1 VFARRPDGD
10 LQFRFVPDCFNAGLE
25 CGILLQTCLV
35 FAMPTQ
41 AKPGDCDDKNQHK
54 DGERSPKS
62 ALFADVAHVRFLPLF
77 VFRLHRYAVHFET
90 VPLGLVLE
98 NSIREPHAAPGGR
111 RGTLTNTGQEDDMVR
126 STQKQK
132 LFNGRDFSW
141 MQFNRRV
148 LEEAEDGA
156 NPLLERVKFLA
167 ITGSN
172 LDEYVEIRQAGL
184 MQRIEDGYRE
194 QGYDGLRPDESLATL
209 TAEIQRFVAD
219 QYRCWND
226 HLLPTLRKQNVRLLE
241 WNDLNEEQRAF
252 AQSYFQREVDPLL
265 TPIAIDPA
273 HPFPRVL
280 NKALCLALLL
290 RRKRKTSGPLVLGVV
305 TVPRALP
312 RFVRLPAAEGV
323 FDYLLLHEL
332 IAQNLG
338 GMYRG
343 YEVVARAGFRVTR
356 NSNLYFEEEEARSLL
371 ETIRVELHN
380 RRKGDAV
387 RLEIEADADAE
398 IIERL
403 RVNFEL
409 DEDQVFRCDGPLNL
423 SRLMFL
429 YGDVA
434 RPDLKFPA
442 FTPRPFQL
450 ARNAHDIYDE
460 LRHRDILLHHPY
472 DSYDTVVEF
481 IENAAIDPAVVTMK
495 QTLYRTSE
503 NSPMFQALTDAAA
516 TKETTLVVEL
526 MARFDEASNIRWAR
540 SMEDAGVQV
549 FHGVVGL
556 KTHCKLAMLV
566 RRDEDGVTRRYC
578 HLGTGNYNPVTARF
592 YTDLSLLTCDPQIT
606 ERVHMVFNYLTAH
619 AEINDYS
626 PLLVAPL
633 TMAESFLGLIRREMD
648 HAKAGRPAHIV
659 AKMNALLEPSVIEA
673 LYAASQAGV
682 EIDLIIRGLCI
693 LRPGVKGLSENIRV
707 RSIVG
712 RFLEHSRIFH
722 FANGG
727 NDEIY
732 LGSADWMPRNLF
744 ERCEVVFPVRDA
756 AALARIHDEILPAY
770 LADTTKARLQ
780 QADGT
785 YVRASKVLK
794 DAPAFSSQ
802 DFLMQLAEGKADLDA
817 IPKPG
822 TVAVLAAK
830 TARPKAHR
838 PRAAAKKAHA
848 AD

>member
-1 VFARRPDGD
+1 MARTP
-10 LQFRFVPDCFNAGLE
+10 
-25 CGILLQTCLV
+25 
-35 FAMPTQ
+35 
-41 AKPGDCDDKNQHK
+41 
-54 DGERSPKS
+54 
-62 ALFADVAHVRFLPLF
+62 
-77 VFRLHRYAVHFET
+77 
-90 VPLGLVLE
+90 
-98 NSIREPHAAPGGR
+98 
-111 RGTLTNTGQEDDMVR
+111 
-126 STQKQK
+126 QKQT
-132 LFNGRDFSW
+132 LFNGRDHSW

-148 LEEAEDGA
+148 LEEAEDPA

-172 LDEYVEIRQAGL
+172 LDEYVEVRQAGL

-194 QGYDGLRPDESLATL
+194 PGYDGLRPEESLAAL
-209 TAEIQRFVAD
+209 TAEIHSFVGA
-219 QYRCWND
+219 QYSCWNG
-226 HLLPTLRKQNVRLLE
+226 HLLPELRKQGIRLLE
-241 WNDLNEEQRAF
+241 WDELSQDNREF
-252 AQSYFQREVDPLL
+252 AHSYFQREVDPLL
-265 TPIAIDPA
+265 TPITIDPA

-290 RRKRKTSGPLVLGVV
+290 RAKRRSSGPQVLGVV

-312 RFVRLPAAEGV
+312 RFVRLPAGDGRY
-323 FDYLLLHEL
+323 DYMLLQDL
-332 IAQNLG
+332 IAQHLA

-343 YEVVARAGFRVTR
+343 YEVLASASFRVTR

-387 RLEIEADADAE
+387 RLEIETGAHAE
-398 IIERL
+398 IVERL

-409 DEDQVFRCDGPLNL
+409 DGTQVFRGVGPVNL

-429 YGDVA
+429 YDDVQ
-434 RPDLKFPA
+434 RPELKYQ
-442 FTPRPFQL
+442 PFAPKPL
-450 ARNAHDIYDE
+450 LLSRKSTGIFDE

-472 DSYDTVVEF
+472 DSYDPVVDF
-481 IENAAIDPAVVTMK
+481 IQQGAQDPAVVTMK
-495 QTLYRTSE
+495 QTLYRTSHD
-503 NSPMFQALTDAAA
+503 SPMFQALTEAGAN
-516 TKETTLVVEL
+516 KEATLVVEL

-566 RRDEDGVTRRYC
+566 RRDEDGETRRYC

-592 YTDLSLLTCDPQIT
+592 YTDLSLLTSDPEIA

-619 AEINDYS
+619 AEIDDYS

-633 TMAESFLGLIRREMD
+633 TMAESFLRLIRREQE
-648 HAKAGRPAHIV
+648 HAQAGRPARIV
-659 AKMNALLEPSVIEA
+659 AKMNALLEPSIIQA
-673 LYAASQAGV
+673 LYQASQAGV
-682 EIDLIIRGLCI
+682 EIDLIVRGLSI
-693 LRPGVKGLSENIRV
+693 LRPGVKGLSERIRV

-732 LGSADWMPRNLF
+732 TGSADWMPRNLF

-756 AALARIHDEILPAY
+756 AAIARIRDEILPAY
-770 LADTTKARLQ
+770 MADTTKARLQ
-780 QADGT
+780 QPDGS

-794 DAPAFSSQ
+794 NAPPFSAQ
-802 DFLMQLAEGKADLDA
+802 DFLMQLAEGKTDLDA
-817 IPKPG
+817 IPRANARHPAKP
-822 TVAVLAAK
+822 
-830 TARPKAHR
+830 ARKEAT
-838 PRAAAKKAHA
+838 A

>member
-1 VFARRPDGD
+1 MTR
-10 LQFRFVPDCFNAGLE
+10 
-25 CGILLQTCLV
+25 T
-35 FAMPTQ
+35 
-41 AKPGDCDDKNQHK
+41 
-54 DGERSPKS
+54 
-62 ALFADVAHVRFLPLF
+62 
-77 VFRLHRYAVHFET
+77 
-90 VPLGLVLE
+90 
-98 NSIREPHAAPGGR
+98 
-111 RGTLTNTGQEDDMVR
+111 
-126 STQKQK
+126 TQKQK
-132 LFNGRDFSW
+132 LFNGRDQSW

-148 LEEAEDGA
+148 LEEAEDA
-156 NPLLERVKFLA
+156 DNPLLERVKFLS

-194 QGYDGLRPDESLATL
+194 PGYDGLRPDESLAVL
-209 TAEIQRFVAD
+209 TAEIHSFVDA
-219 QYRCWND
+219 QYRCWNQQ
-226 HLLPTLRKQNVRLLE
+226 LLPELRKQGVRLLE
-241 WNDLNEEQRAF
+241 WEELNEEAQSF
-252 AQSYFQREVDPLL
+252 AQGYFQREVDPLL

-290 RRKRKTSGPLVLGVV
+290 RRKRRSSGPQVMGVV

-312 RFVRLPAAEGV
+312 RFVRLPSAEGA
-323 FDYLLLHEL
+323 FDYLLLQDL

-343 YEVVARAGFRVTR
+343 YEVLCRAAFRVTR

-387 RLEIEADADAE
+387 RMEIETGADQE
-398 IIERL
+398 IVERL

-409 DEDQVFRCDGPLNL
+409 DEDQVFRGDGPVNL
-423 SRLMFL
+423 SRLMFF
-429 YGDVA
+429 YGDVD
-434 RPDLKFPA
+434 RPDLKFPH
-442 FTPRPFQL
+442 FTPKLFNLSRRSTNIF
-450 ARNAHDIYDE
+450 DE
-460 LRHRDILLHHPY
+460 LRQHDVLLHHPY
-472 DSYDTVVEF
+472 DSYDPVVNF
-481 IENAAIDPAVVTMK
+481 IRQGAEDPAVMSMK
-495 QTLYRTSE
+495 QTLYRTSHD
-503 NSPMFQALTDAAA
+503 SPVFGALIEAAA
-516 TKETTLVVEL
+516 TKEATLVVEL

-566 RRDEDGVTRRYC
+566 RHDEDGVTRRYC

-592 YTDLSLLTCDPQIT
+592 YTDLSMLTSDPQIT

-619 AEINDYS
+619 AEIDDYR

-633 TMAESFLGLIRREMD
+633 TMAESFLGLIRREQE
-648 HAKAGRPAHIV
+648 HAQAGRPAHIV

-673 LYAASQAGV
+673 LYQASQAGV
-682 EIDLIIRGLCI
+682 EVDLIVRGLSI
-693 LRPGVKGLSENIRV
+693 LRPGVKGLSERIRV

-727 NDEIY
+727 DDEIY

-756 AALARIHDEILPAY
+756 AAKARIHDEILPAY
-770 LADTTKARLQ
+770 LADTLKARLQ
-780 QADGT
+780 QADGS
-785 YVRASKVLK
+785 YIRASKVLK
-794 DAPAFSSQ
+794 DAKPFSSQ
-802 DFLMQLAEGKADLDA
+802 DFLMQLAEGKADLYA
-817 IPKPG
+817 IPK
-822 TVAVLAAK
+822 AQAAK
-830 TARPKAHR
+830 APAK
-838 PRAAAKKAHA
+838 AAAKRAKA

>member
-1 VFARRPDGD
+1 MYSANTAMARIS
-10 LQFRFVPDCFNAGLE
+10 Q
-25 CGILLQTCLV
+25 
-35 FAMPTQ
+35 
-41 AKPGDCDDKNQHK
+41 KP
-54 DGERSPKS
+54 
-62 ALFADVAHVRFLPLF
+62 
-77 VFRLHRYAVHFET
+77 
-90 VPLGLVLE
+90 
-98 NSIREPHAAPGGR
+98 
-111 RGTLTNTGQEDDMVR
+111 
-126 STQKQK
+126 K
-132 LFNGRDFSW
+132 LFSGRDHSW

-148 LEEAEDGA
+148 LEEAEDPT

-184 MQRIEDGYRE
+184 MQRMEDGYRE
-194 QGYDGLRPDESLATL
+194 PGYDGLRPAESLATL
-209 TAEIQRFVAD
+209 TAEIHTFVAA
-219 QYRCWND
+219 QYACWNQQ
-226 HLLPTLRKQNVRLLE
+226 LLPELRKQGVQLLD
-241 WNDLNEEQRAF
+241 WEELDDEARAC
-252 AQSYFQREVDPLL
+252 AKDYFQREVDPLL
-265 TPIAIDPA
+265 TPISIDPA

-290 RRKRKTSGPLVLGVV
+290 RAKRRSSGPQVLGVV

-312 RFVRLPAAEGV
+312 RFVRLPAPEGKYH
-323 FDYLLLHEL
+323 YLLLQDL
-332 IAQNLG
+332 IAQHLG

-343 YEVVARAGFRVTR
+343 FEVLAHASFRVTR

-387 RLEIEADADAE
+387 RLEIETDADPE
-398 IIERL
+398 IVERL

-409 DEDQVFRCDGPLNL
+409 DEDQVFRGQGPVNL
-423 SRLMFL
+423 SRLMFF
-429 YGDVA
+429 YDDVR
-434 RPDLKFPA
+434 RPDLKFPP
-442 FTPRPFQL
+442 FSPRSLVLSRKSTNIF
-450 ARNAHDIYDE
+450 DE
-460 LRHRDILLHHPY
+460 LRQHDILLHHPY
-472 DSYDTVVEF
+472 DSYDPVVEF
-481 IENAAIDPAVVTMK
+481 IRQGADDPAVVSMK

-503 NSPMFQALTDAAA
+503 DSLVFKALTEAAA
-516 TKETTLVVEL
+516 NKETTLVVEL

-556 KTHCKLAMLV
+556 KTHCKLALLV

-592 YTDLSLLTCDPQIT
+592 YTDLSVLTCDSQIT

-619 AEINDYS
+619 AEIDDYS

-633 TMAESFLGLIRREMD
+633 TMAESFLRLIRREQE
-648 HAKAGRPAHIV
+648 HAQAGRPAHIV

-673 LYAASQAGV
+673 LYQAAQDGV
-682 EIDLIIRGLCI
+682 EIDLIIRGLSI
-693 LRPGVKGLSENIRV
+693 LRPGVPGLSERIRV

-732 LGSADWMPRNLF
+732 VGSADWMPRNLF
-744 ERCEVVFPVRDA
+744 ERCEVAFPVRDPA
-756 AALARIHDEILPAY
+756 VRARIHDEILPAY
-770 LADTTKARLQ
+770 LADTVKARLQ
-780 QADGT
+780 QPDGT
-785 YVRASKVLK
+785 YIRACKLLK
-794 DAPAFSSQ
+794 DAPEFSSQ
-802 DFLMQLAEGKADLDA
+802 DFLMKLAEGKAETES
-817 IPKPG
+817 IPAPQRPAPQVRR
-822 TVAVLAAK
+822 VAQRAKIAAQVE
-830 TARPKAHR
+830 
-838 PRAAAKKAHA
+838 HA

>member
-1 VFARRPDGD
+1 MA
-10 LQFRFVPDCFNAGLE
+10 
-25 CGILLQTCLV
+25 
-35 FAMPTQ
+35 
-41 AKPGDCDDKNQHK
+41 
-54 DGERSPKS
+54 SPK
-62 ALFADVAHVRFLPLF
+62 
-77 VFRLHRYAVHFET
+77 
-90 VPLGLVLE
+90 
-98 NSIREPHAAPGGR
+98 
-111 RGTLTNTGQEDDMVR
+111 
-126 STQKQK
+126 QKQR
-132 LFNGRDFSW
+132 LFTGRDHSW

-148 LEEAEDGA
+148 LEEAEDSS

-194 QGYDGLRPDESLATL
+194 QGYDGLRPDESLTAL
-209 TAEIQRFVAD
+209 TAEIHSFVDD

-226 HLLPTLRKQNVRLLE
+226 RLLPELRKQGIRLLE
-241 WNDLNEEQRAF
+241 WEELDDQARTF
-252 AQSYFQREVDPLL
+252 AQGYFQREVDPLL

-290 RRKRKTSGPLVLGVV
+290 RRKRRSSGPLVLGVV
-305 TVPRALP
+305 TVPRALS
-312 RFVRLPAAEGV
+312 RFVRLPSEEGR
-323 FDYLLLHEL
+323 FDYLLLQDL
-332 IAQNLG
+332 ITQNLSA
-338 GMYRG
+338 MYRG
-343 YEVVARAGFRVTR
+343 YEVLSRAAFRVTR

-380 RRKGDAV
+380 RRKGDSV
-387 RLEIEADADAE
+387 RLEIEAGSDPE

-409 DEDQVFRCDGPLNL
+409 DDDQVFRGDGPVNL
-423 SRLMFL
+423 SRLMFF
-429 YGDVA
+429 YSDIQ
-434 RPDLKFPA
+434 RPDLKFPSFSPKPLHLSRRSA
-442 FTPRPFQL
+442 NIFE
-450 ARNAHDIYDE
+450 E
-460 LRHRDILLHHPY
+460 LRQHDVLLHHPY
-472 DSYDTVVEF
+472 DSYDSVVDF
-481 IENAAIDPAVVTMK
+481 IQQGAEDPAVVGMK
-495 QTLYRTSE
+495 QTLYRTSQD
-503 NSPMFQALTDAAA
+503 SPVFSALIEAAA

-578 HLGTGNYNPVTARF
+578 HLGTGNYNPVTSRF
-592 YTDLSLLTCDPQIT
+592 YTDLSLLTSDPQIT

-619 AEINDYS
+619 AEIDDYR

-633 TMAESFLGLIRREMD
+633 TMAESFQGLIRREME
-648 HAKAGRPAHIV
+648 HAKEGRPAHII

-673 LYAASQAGV
+673 LYQASQAGV
-682 EIDLIIRGLCI
+682 EIDLIVRGVSI
-693 LRPGVKGLSENIRV
+693 LRPGVKGLSDRIRV

-712 RFLEHSRIFH
+712 RYLEHSRIFH

-727 NDEIY
+727 DDEIY

-744 ERCEVVFPVRDA
+744 ERCEVAFPVRDPVA
-756 AALARIHDEILPAY
+756 KARIHEEILPAY
-770 LADTTKARLQ
+770 LADTVKARLQ
-780 QADGT
+780 QPDGT
-785 YVRASKVLK
+785 YSRASQILK
-794 DAPAFSSQ
+794 DAPAFSAQ
-802 DFLMQLAEGKADLDA
+802 DFLMQLAEAKTDISA
-817 IPKPG
+817 IPAPVVRAHAEKPSRR
-822 TVAVLAAK
+822 K
-830 TARPKAHR
+830 PINNKAHV
-838 PRAAAKKAHA
+838 A

>member
-1 VFARRPDGD
+1 
-10 LQFRFVPDCFNAGLE
+10 
-25 CGILLQTCLV
+25 
-35 FAMPTQ
+35 
-41 AKPGDCDDKNQHK
+41 
-54 DGERSPKS
+54 
-62 ALFADVAHVRFLPLF
+62 
-77 VFRLHRYAVHFET
+77 
-90 VPLGLVLE
+90 
-98 NSIREPHAAPGGR
+98 
-111 RGTLTNTGQEDDMVR
+111 
-126 STQKQK
+126 
-132 LFNGRDFSW
+132 

-148 LEEAEDGA
+148 LEEAEDAA

-172 LDEYVEIRQAGL
+172 LDEYIEIRQAGL

-194 QGYDGLRPDESLATL
+194 PGFDGLRPDESLDVL
-209 TAEIQRFVAD
+209 TAEIHNFVAA
-219 QYRCWND
+219 QYKCWNE
-226 HLLPTLRKQNVRLLE
+226 HLLPELRQQGIRLLE
-241 WNDLNEEQRAF
+241 WKKLDEEARAF
-252 AQSYFQREVDPLL
+252 AQEYFQREVDPLL
-265 TPIAIDPA
+265 TPISIDPA

-290 RRKRKTSGPLVLGVV
+290 KLKRRSSGPQVLGVV

-312 RFVRLPAAEGV
+312 RFIRLPAADGT
-323 FDYLLLHEL
+323 FDYVMLQEL
-332 IAQNLG
+332 IEQNLA

-343 YEVVARAGFRVTR
+343 YEVLSRAAFRVTR

-387 RLEIEADADAE
+387 RLEIEAGADPE
-398 IIERL
+398 IVERL

-409 DEDQVFRCDGPLNL
+409 DEEQVFRADGPVNL
-423 SRLMFL
+423 SRLMFF
-429 YGDVA
+429 YGDVQ

-442 FTPRPFQL
+442 FTPKALKLSRKSASIF
-450 ARNAHDIYDE
+450 DE
-460 LRHRDILLHHPY
+460 LRQRDVLLHHPY
-472 DSYDTVVEF
+472 DSYDPVVEF
-481 IENAAIDPAVVTMK
+481 IEQGAEDPAVVTMK
-495 QTLYRTSE
+495 QTLYRTSQD
-503 NSPMFQALTDAAA
+503 SPVFQSLIEAAT

-592 YTDLSLLTCDPQIT
+592 YTDLSLLTSDPQIT

-619 AEINDYS
+619 AEIDDYR

-633 TMAESFLGLIRREMD
+633 TMAESFLGLIRRESE
-648 HAKAGRPAHIV
+648 HARAGRPAHIV

-682 EIDLIIRGLCI
+682 EIDLIVRGLSI
-693 LRPGVKGLSENIRV
+693 LRPGVKGLSERIRV

-732 LGSADWMPRNLF
+732 LGSADWMSRNLF
-744 ERCEVVFPVRDA
+744 ERCEVVFPVRDPA
-756 AALARIHDEILPAY
+756 ARARIHDEILPAY
-770 LADTTKARLQ
+770 LADTVKARLQ
-780 QADGT
+780 QPDGN
-785 YVRASKVLK
+785 YLRASKLLK
-794 DAPAFSSQ
+794 DAKPFSSQ
-802 DFLMQLAEGKADLDA
+802 DFLIQLAEGKADLSA
-817 IPKPG
+817 IPNPSVKPP
-822 TVAVLAAK
+822 AK
-830 TARPKAHR
+830 T
-838 PRAAAKKAHA
+838 AAKKANRT
-848 AD
+848 D

>member
-1 VFARRPDGD
+1 MAR
-10 LQFRFVPDCFNAGLE
+10 
-25 CGILLQTCLV
+25 T
-35 FAMPTQ
+35 
-41 AKPGDCDDKNQHK
+41 
-54 DGERSPKS
+54 SP
-62 ALFADVAHVRFLPLF
+62 
-77 VFRLHRYAVHFET
+77 
-90 VPLGLVLE
+90 
-98 NSIREPHAAPGGR
+98 
-111 RGTLTNTGQEDDMVR
+111 
-126 STQKQK
+126 KQK
-132 LFNGRDFSW
+132 LFTGRDHSW

-148 LEEAEDGA
+148 LEEAEDPA

-172 LDEYVEIRQAGL
+172 LDEYVEVRQAGL

-194 QGYDGLRPDESLATL
+194 PGYDGLRPDESLAVL
-209 TAEIQRFVAD
+209 TAEIHSFVKA
-219 QYRCWND
+219 QYRCWNGQ
-226 HLLPTLRKQNVRLLE
+226 LLPELSKQGIRLLE
-241 WNDLNEEQRAF
+241 WRELGEEAKAF

-265 TPIAIDPA
+265 TPISIDPA

-290 RRKRKTSGPLVLGVV
+290 RLKRRSSGPQVLGVV

-312 RFVRLPAAEGV
+312 RFVRLPSAEGAY
-323 FDYLLLHEL
+323 DYLLLQDL
-332 IAQNLG
+332 IAQNLA

-343 YEVVARAGFRVTR
+343 YEVQARAAFRVTR

-387 RLEIEADADAE
+387 RLEIETGADAE
-398 IIERL
+398 IVERL

-409 DEDQVFRCDGPLNL
+409 DEDQVFPADGPVNL
-423 SRLMFL
+423 SRLMFF
-429 YGDVA
+429 YSDVR
-434 RPDLKFPA
+434 RPDLKFPP
-442 FTPRPFQL
+442 FTPKPFKL
-450 ARNAHDIYDE
+450 SRKSANIFDE
-460 LRHRDILLHHPY
+460 LRQRDILLHHPY
-472 DSYDTVVEF
+472 DSYDPVVDF
-481 IENAAIDPAVVTMK
+481 IQQGAEDPAVVSMK
-495 QTLYRTSE
+495 QTLYRTSDD
-503 NSPMFQALTDAAA
+503 SPMFQALTEASAN
-516 TKETTLVVEL
+516 KETTLVVEL

-566 RRDEDGVTRRYC
+566 RRDEDGQTRRYC
-578 HLGTGNYNPVTARF
+578 HLGTGNYNPDTARY
-592 YTDLSLLTCDPQIT
+592 YTDLSLLTSDPHMT

-619 AEINDYS
+619 AEIDDYR

-633 TMAESFLGLIRREMD
+633 TMAESFLGLIRREQE
-648 HAKAGRPAHIV
+648 HAQAGRPAHIV

-682 EIDLIIRGLCI
+682 EVDLIIRGLSI
-693 LRPGVKGLSENIRV
+693 LRPGVKGLSERIRV

-732 LGSADWMPRNLF
+732 IGSADWMPRNLF
-744 ERCEVVFPVRDA
+744 ERCEVVFPVRDP

-770 LADTTKARLQ
+770 LADTLKARLQ
-780 QADGT
+780 QPDGS
-785 YVRASKVLK
+785 YVRAGKVLK
-794 DAPAFSSQ
+794 ELKPFSAQ
-802 DFLMQLAEGKADLDA
+802 EFLMQLAEGKADLDA
-817 IPKPG
+817 IPRRSAPTSKI
-822 TVAVLAAK
+822 TSK
-830 TARPKAHR
+830 QTQAREEMNYGQTR
-838 PRAAAKKAHA
+838 T
-848 AD
+848 